1 MSIRLI
7 NKAFESEMLGPTER
21 LIMLALADHADDS
34 GRCYPSIQRLCK
46 RTGLKERSVQSNL
59 KKLCDRGYLKTIIG
73 GGRGNANLYV
83 VFPNPAANAPP
94 HDVHPA
100 ADAPQTPQE
109 MPANPAGDAPEPLV
123 TTIEPSDVIA
133 VATSADIL
141 AKVTSP
147 DAARSFIAY
156 RAQMKKPLT
165 LTAARRLAASLTRI
179 SNEGGDPD
187 DALGMAEER
196 GWQSIEPHWYFK
208 EQKNAHNP
216 GYPLRR
222 QKAREGQQLS
232 GLAGAAMRR
241 HAAREQGHDG

>member
-7 NKAFESEMLGPTER
+7 NKVFESGTFGPTER
-21 LIMLALADHADDS
+21 LIMLALADHADEK
-34 GRCYPSIQRLCK
+34 GRCYPSIRRLCE
-46 RTGLKERSVQSNL
+46 RTGLSERSIQSNI
-59 KKLCDRGYLKTIIG
+59 KKLCRQGSLRATIG
-73 GGRGNANLYV
+73 GGRGNVNLYA

-94 HDVHPA
+94 HDAHPA
-100 ADAPQTPQE
+100 ADAHQTSQE
-109 MPANPAGDAPEPLV
+109 MRANPAADAPEPIL

-133 VATSADIL
+133 VATPADIL
-141 AKVTSP
+141 AKVASSN
-147 DAARSFIAY
+147 AARSFIAY
-156 RAQMKKPLT
+156 RAQVKKPLT
-165 LTAARRLAASLTRI
+165 VTGARRLAASLARI

-208 EQKNAHNP
+208 EHKNGHNP
-216 GYPLRR
+216 GYPPRR
-222 QKAREGQQLS
+222 QKTREGQQLS